1 MTPLFPIH
9 FLKRRTWPP
18 LGLLLL
24 AVATAWLGWETWR
37 TAEESRLLAAE
48 KAGMAKLVRDASAP
62 AKPMSAEEQQ
72 RHAQIESIARY
83 LASPWATWLAVLE
96 ENANGKAIVRRLE
109 QDAANESLKITGR
122 SADVGSMM
130 AYVLAL
136 QGDARLKEV
145 KLVSHELLRTEPGTP
160 VQFELTAGARPLPAA
175 ADAAAVA
182 GASAPQGSLP

>member
-24 AVATAWLGWETWR
+24 AAALAWLGWEAWR

-48 KAGMAKLVRDASAP
+48 KAGMASLVRNASAP

-109 QDAANESLKITGR
+109 QDAANESLKISGR
-122 SADVGSMM
+122 SADVASMM
-130 AYVLAL
+130 TYVLAL
-136 QGDARLKEV
+136 QGDARLKDV
-145 KLVSHELLRTEPGTP
+145 KLVSHELLRTEPGAP
-160 VQFELTAGARPLPAA
+160 VQFELTAGARPLPVA
-175 ADAAAVA
+175 AD
-182 GASAPQGSLP
+182 GASTPPGSQP